1 MDLVTNNSVYDKELL
16 KPYKDF
22 VKYVK
27 EVLDTAYGGV
37 NNWSEADAFEGIY
50 ERIKA
55 LSD

>member
-1 MDLVTNNSVYDKELL
+1 MSIIQDDNIYQTLQE
-16 KPYKDF
+16 YKDF

-37 NNWSEADAFEGIY
+37 KGWSEADAFEGIY
-50 ERIKA
+50 ERITK

>member
-1 MDLVTNNSVYDKELL
+1 MAGNGSVYDQNLL

-22 VKYVK
+22 VNYVK

-37 NNWSEADAFEGIY
+37 SSWSEADAFEGIY
-50 ERIKA
+50 ERIKR

>member
-1 MDLVTNNSVYDKELL
+1 MSNNSVYDKELL
-16 KPYKDF
+16 QSYKDF

-37 NNWSEADAFEGIY
+37 NSWSEADAFEGIY
-50 ERIKA
+50 ERIKE